1 MNSLFKSMQDDVFEK
16 LFLVQKWQAWE
27 LLEQYKSS
35 G

>member
-16 LFLVQKWQAWE
+16 LFLVQKRQACE
-27 LLEQYKSS
+27 LLERYKSS